1 MEAGQA
7 KLRASRVK
15 QDPSLASGFDRRVKQ
30 EILMALCLV
39 TGGAGFIGSHL
50 VEHLVQRGD
59 AVRVLDNF
67 STGKPGNLTRMK
79 DRIEIVQGSIT
90 DPAAVQSA
98 VKGATWVAHLAA
110 LPSVQRSVEDPL
122 SSHEVCATG
131 TLNVLNAARSAGTR
145 RVVYAASSS
154 AYGDTPGSVRTEDD
168 PVSPL
173 SPYAAAKLAG
183 EHYCRCFTSVYGLET
198 VRLRFFNIFGPRQ
211 DARSPYSGV
220 IALFIAAMNSGQP
233 ATIQGDGMQSRD
245 FTYVD
250 NVVQAVLKAAEA
262 PAAVGNV
269 YNIGSGGSIRV
280 VDLVAHLQQ
289 LLATS
294 LAPTFGPAR
303 AGDVRNSQADISR
316 ARRDLGY
323 DPQVSFVEGLRRTIA
338 AFRNQGSGARD
349 Q

>member
-1 MEAGQA
+1 
-7 KLRASRVK
+7 
-15 QDPSLASGFDRRVKQ
+15 
-30 EILMALCLV
+30 MALCLV

-50 VEHLVQRGD
+50 VGRLLESKHS
-59 AVRVLDNF
+59 VRVLDNF
-67 STGKPGNLTRMK
+67 STGKADNLSRVQ
-79 DRIEIVQGSIT
+79 DRIEIVHGSVT
-90 DPAAVQSA
+90 DPAAVQVA
-98 VKGATWVAHLAA
+98 VKGADWIAHLAA

-131 TLNVLNAARSAGTR
+131 TLNVLNAARLGGVR

-220 IALFIAAMNSGQP
+220 IALFIAAMASGQAP
-233 ATIQGDGMQSRD
+233 TIQGDGLQSRD

-250 NVVQAVLKAAEA
+250 NVVQAVLRASKA

-269 YNIGSGGSIRV
+269 YNIGSGGSISV
-280 VDLVAHLQQ
+280 LDLVTHLQQ
-289 LLATS
+289 LLPAS
-294 LAPTFGPAR
+294 VQPTFGPPR
-303 AGDVRNSQADISR
+303 AGDVRQSRADISR

-323 DPQVSFVEGLRRTIA
+323 DPQVSFVEGLRLTIA
-338 AFRNQGSGARD
+338 AFKGQGSGIRD
-349 Q
+349 QRSGGEIDGPS